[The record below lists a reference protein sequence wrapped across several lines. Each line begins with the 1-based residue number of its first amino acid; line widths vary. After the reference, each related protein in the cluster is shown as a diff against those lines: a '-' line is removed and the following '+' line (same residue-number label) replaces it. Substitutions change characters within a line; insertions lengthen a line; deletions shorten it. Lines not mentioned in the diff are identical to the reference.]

1 MSTSRVLGQRRDP
14 LVAVRVAAVL
24 VLTLVDLA
32 PVVSIPLL
40 SGVNNLGDG
49 HDNIS
54 VGAGGSR
61 SDDRGLESGAGSG
74 SGLSC
79 DGRRCRGGSAVVGL
93 VARADGDS
101 DDGVSGAS
109 LHAVG
114 IIGSVAVGLLLR
126 RARGALGGDL
136 PVSVPGVAVDLAQV
150 IPDGSVVLVGVL
162 VLEDVLKGRA
172 VGKLDGPAVAVGERS
187 PGLGV
192 GVRGT
197 KDLVDLRVST
207 VGRRD
212 VDKSDIVVALVDD
225 DGLTNRVGSSSSN
238 QGSSSVNGVLHFDD
252 WSVFLKVSRTVGLKF
267 ECW

>member
-1 MSTSRVLGQRRDP
+1 
-14 LVAVRVAAVL
+14 

-40 SGVNNLGDG
+40 GGVDDLGDS
-49 HDNIS
+49 HDNVS
-54 VGAGGSR
+54 AGGSR
-61 SDDRGLESGAGSG
+61 SDDRGLESGGRSSNGGRSSDSGLESGVAGSG
-74 SGLSC
+74 GSLDRG
-79 DGRRCRGGSAVVGL
+79 RCRGSSAVVGL
-93 VARADGDS
+93 IAGTKSNS
-101 DDGVSGAS
+101 DDSVSRAS

-126 RARGALGGDL
+126 GARGRVGGDL
-136 PVSVPGVAVDLAQV
+136 PVSIPGVAVDLAQV
-150 IPDGSVVLVGVL
+150 VPDGSIVLVSVL
-162 VLEDVLKGRA
+162 VLENVLEGRA
-172 VGKLDGPAVAVGERS
+172 VGKLDRPAVSVGERS

-207 VGRRD
+207 VGRRN

-225 DGLTNRVGSSSSN
+225 DGLTNRVGGSSGN